1 MSSTEC
7 LSGVVAYIVS
17 HSDGVVNDKAA
28 LTQRL
33 ASMGATVAG
42 RFSGL
47 VTHIIFRRK
56 PHASNE
62 ERLAEGQALFDL
74 YNRIDKV
81 SLPLSSARSLLVQ
94 RGRKIRFNINF
105 HHAESHWCAYC
116 MQATQ
121 QRRGVIQFFI
131 VEPFWIEACFSSG
144 THAPVRPLLHASA
157 FYDSISSI

>member
-1 MSSTEC
+1 MSSTQC
-7 LSGVVAYIVS
+7 LSGVVAHIVS

-62 ERLAEGQALFDL
+62 ERLAESQALFDF

-81 SLPLSSARSLLVQ
+81 SLPLFSARSLQLILTCLRSKRQ
-94 RGRKIRFNINF
+94 DPTP
-105 HHAESHWCAYC
+105 
-116 MQATQ
+116 Q
-121 QRRGVIQFFI
+121 
-131 VEPFWIEACFSSG
+131 
-144 THAPVRPLLHASA
+144 
-157 FYDSISSI
+157 

>member
-7 LSGVVAYIVS
+7 LCGVVAYIVS

-33 ASMGATVAG
+33 ASMGASVAG

-56 PHASNE
+56 PHASKE

-81 SLPLSSARSLLVQ
+81 SLPLCSAR
-94 RGRKIRFNINF
+94 I
-105 HHAESHWCAYC
+105 
-116 MQATQ
+116 TQ
-121 QRRGVIQFFI
+121 LILAHLCSRR
-131 VEPFWIEACFSSG
+131 
-144 THAPVRPLLHASA
+144 
-157 FYDSISSI
+157 